1 MGDFVFSVQVPQQA
15 VPFDGPVYFGGVPD
29 MKLLATASANGAN
42 FIGCI
47 GDATLNGKIVNF
59 AQTQSQLNAI
69 LQKCPLQKS
78 TSIFVKPSVGK
89 KLKTLVCQ
97 NPLAVL

>member
-1 MGDFVFSVQVPQQA
+1 MQVPQQA

-29 MKLLATASANGAN
+29 MKLLATASTTGAS

-59 AQTQSQLNAI
+59 AQSQSQLNAI

-78 TSIFVKPSVGK
+78 SSLFDKPSVGK
-89 KLKTLVCQ
+89 KKWKTLACQ
-97 NPLAVL
+97 TSCVVL